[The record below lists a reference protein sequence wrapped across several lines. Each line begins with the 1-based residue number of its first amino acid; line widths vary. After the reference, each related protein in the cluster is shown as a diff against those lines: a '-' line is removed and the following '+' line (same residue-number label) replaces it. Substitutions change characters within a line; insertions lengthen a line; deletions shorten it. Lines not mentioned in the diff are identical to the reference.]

1 VRFSKCKQTSCP
13 GPNEKTA
20 GALLEEQPAI
30 TQAFLMNS
38 LSAGATPVNNSVAID
53 KRARQDRVDLLAMFL
68 RAVADGKCEAPAL
81 KALAQ
86 FAGVPFLELRE
97 ARRTAGAPV
106 RRYRKLA
113 QPNLSCRSGYLDVLA
128 KVYRKW
134 PSRLSADEIASA
146 YAIAIMLARPPAVR
160 A

>member
-1 VRFSKCKQTSCP
+1 
-13 GPNEKTA
+13 
-20 GALLEEQPAI
+20 
-30 TQAFLMNS
+30 MNS

-97 ARRTAGAPV
+97 ARRTADSASLLVAAMFKARPELAVRQVWQFVGEQKRRAPV

-134 PSRLSADEIASA
+134 PSRLSADEIDSA
-146 YAIAIMLARPPAVR
+146 NDIAIMLARPPAVR